1 MSVAA
6 FIDVQPTEQD
16 LATELAITLAEFCV
30 AENEALF
37 LMADR
42 ITALEIG
49 ISLIGASE
57 SRTVEDSEHRVPT
70 IVLLPFIPRANS
82 LDNEVLRYSAD
93 LNVGGDLEDL
103 FDLGV
108 FARGGPRRIRFRP
121 QPSIRV

>member
-1 MSVAA
+1 VSVAA

-57 SRTVEDSEHRVPT
+57 SRTVEDSDHRVST
-70 IVLLPFIPRANS
+70 IVLLHSFLGQTLWTMKFFVIPRT
-82 LDNEVLRYSAD
+82 
-93 LNVGGDLEDL
+93 
-103 FDLGV
+103 
-108 FARGGPRRIRFRP
+108 
-121 QPSIRV
+121 

>member
-1 MSVAA
+1 VSVAA

-70 IVLLPFIPRANS
+70 ICSSAIHSSGKLSGQRSSS
-82 LDNEVLRYSAD
+82 L
-93 LNVGGDLEDL
+93 
-103 FDLGV
+103 F
-108 FARGGPRRIRFRP
+108 RGLKCRG
-121 QPSIRV
+121 